1 MTTWFWISLAVPV
14 LAAVVTVSFLLRTR
28 RLRGGWE
35 LLAVLI
41 GFGVVLLVVV
51 VFWATRLANE

>member
-1 MTTWFWISLAVPV
+1 MAVPV
-14 LAAVVTVSFLLRTR
+14 LAAVVTVFFLVWTR

-41 GFGVVLLVVV
+41 GFGVLLLVVV
-51 VFWATRLANE
+51 LFWATRLANE